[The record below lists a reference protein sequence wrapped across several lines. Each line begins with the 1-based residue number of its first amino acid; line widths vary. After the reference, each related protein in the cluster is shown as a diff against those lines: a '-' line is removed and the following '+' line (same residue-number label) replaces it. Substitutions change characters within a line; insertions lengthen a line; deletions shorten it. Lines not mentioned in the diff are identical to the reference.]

1 MSLDQPSLV
10 FPPASG
16 GVLLPLGD
24 RAAAQLG
31 LTLYTASKSWVL
43 AAQRT
48 SYQVLGVFGPRVLP
62 GRRVSLQIP
71 EWEELTAS
79 WRDVVGPVRSVAQ
92 YQRKDPR
99 SGMLL
104 LLTREQ
110 QRPLVVKVREDGRGI
125 LNEQHLLD
133 TMQGQGL
140 PGVHIPKP
148 AGFGTTS
155 AGLTWAA
162 QEFVF
167 DRPHR
172 PVYHLGDGQLDAL
185 ATSVAVAFDRLGLT
199 QSRQDGWAPSHG
211 DVTPWNLRRD
221 HTGRVWLL
229 DWEDAGYL
237 PRGADETY
245 LKLTASSLRGT
256 GPGSLDPEASSYWRA
271 IIERRLEEGHPV
283 ALSRAMLSRLS

>member
-1 MSLDQPSLV
+1 MSWEQSSVL

-16 GVLLPLGD
+16 GVLLPCSD

-31 LTLYTASKSWVL
+31 LTLYTASKRWVL

-48 SYQVLGVFGPRVLP
+48 SYKLLGVFGPRILP
-62 GRRVSLQIP
+62 GRRVVLQIP

-79 WRDVVGPVRSVAQ
+79 WRDVVGPVRSVAR

-99 SGMLL
+99 AGMLL
-104 LLTREQ
+104 LLMREKQ
-110 QRPLVVKVREDGRGI
+110 GPLVVKVREDGSGI
-125 LNEQHLLD
+125 LNEQRLLHA
-133 TMQGQGL
+133 MQGQDL
-140 PGVHIPKP
+140 RGVRVPRP
-148 AGFGTTS
+148 VGFGTTS

-172 PVYHLGDGQLDAL
+172 PVYHLDNRQLGVLTRSIAQ
-185 ATSVAVAFDRLGLT
+185 AFDQLGLT
-199 QSRQDGWAPSHG
+199 SSRRDGWVPAHG

-221 HTGRVWLL
+221 HTGAVWLL

-237 PRGADETY
+237 PPGADEAY
-245 LKLTASSLRGT
+245 FRLTSSTLCGT
-256 GPGSLDPEASSYWRA
+256 QPGPMSPEAGSYWRT
-271 IIERRLEEGHPV
+271 IIEQRLDEGHPV
-283 ALSRAMLSRLS
+283 ALSKAMLSRLT